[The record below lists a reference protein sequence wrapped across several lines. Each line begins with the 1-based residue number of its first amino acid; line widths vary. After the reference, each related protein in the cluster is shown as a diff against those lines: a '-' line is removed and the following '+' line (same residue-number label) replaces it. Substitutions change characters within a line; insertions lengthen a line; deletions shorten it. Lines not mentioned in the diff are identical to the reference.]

1 MRLALYTT
9 RRLSIDAVIRA
20 PLPAVRAALPTPE
33 HLIRLNPLVVDVR
46 RDPRDAELYHI
57 ADRLRFLG
65 LPLRLRYRARIRR
78 GPAGVDYEAWS
89 GPALHIVA
97 GVRFVERAGETLVRE
112 DIELAVL
119 RPVAGYTART
129 AEAGHRALWRALN
142 ARLAVAA

>member
-33 HLIRLNPLVVDVR
+33 HLIRLNPLVVDVH

-89 GPALHIVA
+89 GPPSTSWPASALSSA
-97 GVRFVERAGETLVRE
+97 
-112 DIELAVL
+112 
-119 RPVAGYTART
+119 PARRWSGRT
-129 AEAGHRALWRALN
+129 SS
-142 ARLAVAA
+142 